1 MTITRVTSRIHR
13 FTSVIRLSGHSL
25 QSIQGSRM
33 ASRSILY
40 RCVPI
45 IALRSHIL
53 HTCPRNLAR
62 APQKVRTDHGVS
74 DLVCFTQLSLSEM
87 MHGEVSG
94 LVCFTQ
100 LPLSK
105 RVLDPGVGSFEATSS
120 RGDWR
125 KEMES
130 AASATAIADA
140 EDIESQRYRP
150 CCERPDDSMSCRR
163 CVPRVDHTHLAALHV
178 PCVAIPPGWPHPSSA
193 SPPLRPKTIEL

>member
-1 MTITRVTSRIHR
+1 M
-13 FTSVIRLSGHSL
+13 
-25 QSIQGSRM
+25 
-33 ASRSILY
+33 
-40 RCVPI
+40 
-45 IALRSHIL
+45 
-53 HTCPRNLAR
+53 
-62 APQKVRTDHGVS
+62 
-74 DLVCFTQLSLSEM
+74 CFTQLSLSEM

-125 KEMES
+125 KEMEAEQRES

-150 CCERPDDSMSCRR
+150 CCERPDDSML
-163 CVPRVDHTHLAALHV
+163 P
-178 PCVAIPPGWPHPSSA
+178 
-193 SPPLRPKTIEL
+193 

>member
-1 MTITRVTSRIHR
+1 MCTYNV
-13 FTSVIRLSGHSL
+13 
-25 QSIQGSRM
+25 
-33 ASRSILY
+33 
-40 RCVPI
+40 
-45 IALRSHIL
+45 ALRSHIL

-62 APQKVRTDHGVS
+62 APQKLRTDHGVS

-125 KEMES
+125 KEMEAEQRES

-150 CCERPDDSMSCRR
+150 CCERPDDSMSCIAHPASNR
-163 CVPRVDHTHLAALHV
+163 CRVVTKSTRLAENATLL
-178 PCVAIPPGWPHPSSA
+178 A
-193 SPPLRPKTIEL
+193 SLGGQARCAAAVCAYFVNGYRPTVESTTTLRAG